1 MPAWVRSERQQDV
14 AVLTIDNAPVN
25 VVISGVPEEIVAAIA
40 AANAD
45 AAVRAIVL
53 QGKGRCFVAGA
64 DINQFTRGD
73 MGDYLA
79 ALMECNRAVED
90 SAKPVVAAIHG
101 SALGAGLELSM
112 SAHYRIFDAAATV
125 GQPEVNLGLIPGAGA
140 TQRLPRLVGA
150 VKAAQMC
157 ALGGPIHAREAKA
170 FGLADRVADDNLL
183 RAAVSFAREIA
194 DEPIPR
200 TRERSD
206 KLNLEDRGQLDR
218 VRAVAQKKRVGE
230 VAPLAAIDA
239 IEAALHLS
247 FDDGLRREQE
257 LFQQCLRAQAPAM
270 IHLFFA
276 ERAATK
282 VPATPVPSAVEED
295 LSDGHEGQ
303 DQEQPDDAPPPE
315 PSVLI
320 FAKVADNILRKLE
333 GVIYLDHAG
342 TRLVEVVC
350 GQRASAENISA
361 AFAHAK
367 SRGKAPIMVRGY
379 AGDRLFRILIE
390 EALRLV
396 REGAGITDVN
406 NAMLRFGLATEP
418 LIKDGNPPNDAFA
431 PEEIIRRITDALGAE
446 CARLVEEGVVDRA
459 SDLDL
464 IAVLGYGYPAWRG
477 GPVYSARTENAASPV
492 T

>member
-64 DINQFTRGD
+64 DINQLIGGNTA
-73 MGDYLA
+73 DYLS
-79 ALMECNRAVED
+79 ALMACNRAVED
-90 SAKPVVAAIHG
+90 SSKPVVVAIHG
-101 SALGAGLELSM
+101 SALGAGLELAM
-112 SAHYRIFDAAATV
+112 SAHYRILDAAATV

-150 VKAAQMC
+150 LKAAQMC

-170 FGLADRVADDNLL
+170 IGLADRVADDHLL

-194 DEPIPR
+194 DEPITR

-218 VRAVAQKKRVGE
+218 VRAVAQKKRGGE

-257 LFQQCLRAQAPAM
+257 LFHECLGAQAPAM

-282 VPATPVPSAVEED
+282 VPAAPVPTVVDEDQSDLEET
-295 LSDGHEGQ
+295 
-303 DQEQPDDAPPPE
+303 QEQEQPE

-406 NAMLRFGLATEP
+406 NAMLQFGLATEP

-431 PEEIIRRITDALGAE
+431 AEEIIRRITDALGAE

-477 GPVYSARTENAASPV
+477 GPVYAARNENAAGPAA
-492 T
+492 